1 MLLSDALQYP
11 FRGKDWFHRM
21 LTLAL
26 LQLIP
31 IVGQVI
37 LFGYGI
43 AIVRA
48 VYAGETKLPLLQWRQ
63 ALCDGGLFVVA
74 GLLYLTPILGLIPN
88 VVMFEIAVRFLDIEL
103 VPGSLIANTM
113 YGVFALV
120 LTLLIVLIVSGLY
133 VGGVRYAVESK
144 RFKGLFGATGNAKLL
159 LRNRDAS
166 RTLIVNMFLVGL
178 VAVVGISFGLVFLI
192 LPGLFMF
199 VSCSLTLWYLF
210 ARYGLEVGVNTSGFA
225 A

>member
-1 MLLSDALQYP
+1 
-11 FRGKDWFHRM
+11 M

-43 AIVRA
+43 AIVWA
-48 VYAGETKLPLLQWRQ
+48 VYAGETNLPLLQWRQ
-63 ALCDGGLFVVA
+63 ALRDGGFFVVA
-74 GLLYLTPILGLIPN
+74 GLLYLTSILGLIPS
-88 VVMFEIAVRFLDIEL
+88 VVMFEIAVRFLGIEL
-103 VPGSLIANTM
+103 VPGNPMANTM
-113 YGVFALV
+113 YGVLALV
-120 LTLLIVLIVSGLY
+120 LTLLIVLIVIGLY

-144 RFKGLFGATGNAKLL
+144 RVKGLFGATGNAKLL
-159 LRNRDAS
+159 RNRSAS

-192 LPGLFMF
+192 IPGLFMF
-199 VSCSLTLWYLF
+199 VSCSLTLWYLC